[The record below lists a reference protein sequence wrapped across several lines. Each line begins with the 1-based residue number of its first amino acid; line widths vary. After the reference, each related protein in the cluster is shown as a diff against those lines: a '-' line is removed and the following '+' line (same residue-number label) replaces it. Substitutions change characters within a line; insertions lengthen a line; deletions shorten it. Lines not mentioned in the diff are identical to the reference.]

1 MPVMHES
8 HPMGWRPPLWLGLI
22 LLLVV
27 PANAQFLDLD
37 PTPDFPTPR
46 HALGDLAELLTEELT
61 SIPEP
66 SSLDSPETQAVLKA
80 MRTLRRVMIELAVRG
95 ERDEPA
101 SMAIG
106 LAVQRLAFSR
116 DGIDQLLSTIESG
129 GAFTGSPPRL
139 LEDQARR
146 SAAGKLERFASA
158 GLDMIRRSSTA
169 TVAELDATLAITLDP
184 LIEVIEIIEHRT
196 AENRWPT
203 VEEVLVG
210 SPPDETPT
218 RPLSG
223 DSPLARAD
231 QQLAR
236 SIESPELAVDAQDL
250 RVLLH
255 KIRDARIRIANAGI
269 SETALESIQPSI
281 DLAISLTDDP
291 INWGKPRTE
300 LQRVN
305 AAIMTAEAI
314 GRLVATTSRARID
327 PGMLENAW
335 VIAMTNQSGRDA
347 IMLLER
353 GQELMSLMSEPTRDA
368 TPNRDLLPAMRS
380 IQSRIQKT
388 SRQLLKVFP
397 ELMTDPGAMQDPSI
411 ASTFQAMTALRMDE
425 HRIRSA
431 QEQTRKLMA
440 IRPSAS
446 RDFTRRVRGWCRML
460 GEDHNRR
467 QGAKAL
473 DTLAMDFRRFVP
485 IPFESN
491 LRQGDERTMRITGGL
506 ATDLAERIDLLRTEW
521 AQEIA
526 SGELNGAKRDELI
539 RIARLGTLLQDLE
552 YVITDTRRVRE
563 TLQSTN
569 HWGGWHVPQSAVE
582 WTARSIAPGLKVAIA
597 ALLKDDHATV
607 DRDLDRLESQTP
619 PARLVAWLGNQL
631 ASPLAETLDAP
642 AGAIIAVALPASRNA
657 WLRSERSDI
666 AAIAMGLIE
675 REHAIRNGRTDDAR
689 KLSDYVVRM
698 SRILLESQPGP

>member
-1 MPVMHES
+1 MPKMHES
-8 HPMGWRPPLWLGLI
+8 HRMRLRTLLWLELV

-46 HALGDLAELLTEELT
+46 HALVDLAEVLTEELK
-61 SIPEP
+61 SIPKP

-106 LAVQRLAFSR
+106 LAAQRLAFSR

-139 LEDQARR
+139 LEDQAREA
-146 SAAGKLERFASA
+146 AAGKLERFSNA
-158 GLDMIRRSSTA
+158 GLDMIRRSSTS
-169 TVAELDATLAITLDP
+169 TIEELDATLAITLDP
-184 LIEVIEIIEHRT
+184 LIEVIEIIEHRS

-210 SPPDETPT
+210 SPPDDIPT

-231 QQLAR
+231 QKLAL
-236 SIESPELAVDAQDL
+236 SIESPELAVDARDL

-255 KIRDARIRIANAGI
+255 KIRDAKIRIGNAGI
-269 SETALESIQPSI
+269 SESGIEPIQPAI
-281 DLAISLTDDP
+281 DLAISLTDNPDT
-291 INWGKPRTE
+291 WDEARTE
-300 LQRVN
+300 LERVN
-305 AAIMTAEAI
+305 AATMTAEAI
-314 GRLVATTSRARID
+314 GRMIANTSRAKID
-327 PGMLENAW
+327 PDMLENAW
-335 VIAMTNQSGRDA
+335 GIAMTNQSGRDA

-353 GQELMSLMSEPTRDA
+353 GQELMRLMAEPTRDA
-368 TPNRDLLPAMRS
+368 MPNRELLPAMRS

-388 SRQLLKVFP
+388 GRQLLKVVP
-397 ELMTDPGAMQDPSI
+397 ELMTDPDAMQDPSI
-411 ASTFQAMTALRMDE
+411 ASTVQAMTALRMDE
-425 HRIRSA
+425 TRILSA

-446 RDFTRRVRGWCRML
+446 RDFTRRIRGWCRML

-473 DTLAMDFRRFVP
+473 DTVAMDFKRFVP

-506 ATDLAERIDLLRTEW
+506 ATELVERIDLLRTEW

-526 SGELNGAKRDELI
+526 SGELNGAKRNELI

-552 YVITDTRRVRE
+552 YVITDTTRVRE
-563 TLQSTN
+563 TLRATN
-569 HWGGWHVPQSAVE
+569 HWGGWHVPQSAIE
-582 WTARSIAPGLKVAIA
+582 WTARSIAPGLKVAVA
-597 ALLKDDHATV
+597 ALLKNDHATV
-607 DRDLDRLESQTP
+607 DRDLDRIESQTP

-631 ASPLAETLDAP
+631 TDPLAGTLDAP
-642 AGAIIAVALPASRNA
+642 AGAVIAVALPASRNA
-657 WLRSERSDI
+657 WLSAERSDI

-698 SRILLESQPGP
+698 SRILLESRASP